1 MLGERNWSYDCFDKI
16 SRMKRLEGVEMKEKE
31 KTVTAEIELNFSL
44 SYCENMDLNFACALL
59 MMAPIIIIG

>member
-1 MLGERNWSYDCFDKI
+1 MIALIKYQEWKG
-16 SRMKRLEGVEMKEKE
+16 MEGVEMKEKE